1 MSPRPRESYCF
12 PMAGLSKSFESG
24 EFNHVCSHCGSAL
37 NPQVNQQP
45 IPEQLL
51 KDEEIKKKRNC
62 IGEKSLSCN
71 SKNSNSYSDRDN
83 EPENSSYYCMKDL
96 NIQSLTMEKLEVCGW
111 YYSDTSSHEA
121 KKILHK
127 KSIGSFIVRD
137 SSDPNYL
144 YAISVKTSRGTTS
157 VRILYHKGKFQLDC
171 DEKLRQKMPKFDCVV
186 RLVDFYVRVGRYKKN
201 SCRWLESSGRKDL
214 PVVLKKPQIH
224 SVPDLKHMCRM
235 AIVNSLPMTLST
247 TQTKT
252 YVDTLPLPTSLK
264 DYVKWYPY
272 LH

>member
-1 MSPRPRESYCF
+1 MSPRSLGLYCSY
-12 PMAGLSKSFESG
+12 MAEVPKSIESG
-24 EFNHVCSHCGSAL
+24 EGNHVCSHCGSSLNPPL
-37 NPQVNQQP
+37 NPQH
-45 IPEQLL
+45 IPEQRLE
-51 KDEEIKKKRNC
+51 DEDIKKKRQ
-62 IGEKSLSCN
+62 KSLPVSFKT
-71 SKNSNSYSDRDN
+71 SGSHLDPSGETEK
-83 EPENSSYYCMKDL
+83 SSYYCMKDL
-96 NIQSLTMEKLEVCGW
+96 NVQSLTMEKLDFCGW
-111 YYSDTSSHEA
+111 YYSDTSSQEA

-127 KSIGSFIVRD
+127 KPIGSFIVRD

-186 RLVDFYVRVGRYKKN
+186 RLVDFYVRVGRYEKN

-214 PVVLKKPQIH
+214 PVVLKKPHIH

-235 AIVNSLPMTLST
+235 TVVNSLPMTLST

-252 YVDTLPLPTSLK
+252 YVDTLSLPTSLK